1 MSNMLAVYP
10 EARAFRR
17 FNRSYTKFIGT
28 LNEGHLNSEFSL
40 PEARVIYEIATREVP
55 KATDIAEELGMDPG
69 YLSRLLA
76 KLQRAGVVE
85 RTPSEKDARSAELR
99 LTPSGKAAFQRLDD
113 LSNQQACNFLDT
125 LSPEK
130 RLELLRAMDGIE
142 RAISESRKHPAYILR
157 PHRVGDMGWVVHRES
172 IGYAQQYGWDQRF
185 EVMVATIVSDF
196 LRNFDSSRERC
207 WIAEVDGQNVGH
219 VFLVK
224 HPDRGDTAQLRLLY
238 VEPGARGMGVGRVL
252 VDECIRFART
262 AGYRKMVLWTHSILV
277 AAIRIYER
285 AGFQLVKEETHDS
298 FGPEVV
304 GQEWELDLTSSI
316 SAS

>member
-1 MSNMLAVYP
+1 MSNMVAVYP

-55 KATDIAEELGMDPG
+55 KATGIAEELGMDPG
-69 YLSRLLA
+69 YLSRLLG
-76 KLQRAGVVE
+76 KLQRTGVVE
-85 RTPSEKDARSAELR
+85 KTPSEKDARSVELR
-99 LTPSGKAAFQRLDD
+99 LTPSGKAAFRRLDD

-130 RLELLRAMDGIE
+130 RLELVRAMDGIE
-142 RAISESRKHPAYILR
+142 RIISKNGKRPAYMLR

-185 EVMVATIVSDF
+185 EGLVASIVSDF
-196 LRNFDSSRERC
+196 LRNFDSTRERC
-207 WIAEVDGQNVGH
+207 WIAEIEGQSVGH

-224 HPDRGDTAQLRLLY
+224 HPGRADTAQLRLLY
-238 VEPGARGMGVGRVL
+238 VEPGARGMGLGGVL
-252 VDECIRFART
+252 VTECIQFART

-285 AGFQLVKEETHDS
+285 AGFQLVKEETHES
-298 FGPEVV
+298 FGPQVV

-316 SAS
+316 SAN